1 MRKFYVNIKKEMIYA
16 ETVWAE
22 SKDMAEYKVIRN
34 AALKGVENWN
44 SGKLKVYSEKENT
57 K

>member
-22 SKDMAEYKVIRN
+22 SKDIAEYKVIRN

-44 SGKLKVYSEKENT
+44 SGKLKVYSEKE